1 MSRFRFDGRGRGPS
15 SQPGSS
21 RFPWHWFKPTLPQPR
36 SAKSGHCPAQYEASA
51 PSALSPKF
59 DAGTPCEDHPSFK
72 RRAPRKGRSLKKRRV
87 SRLVEGLYPLHLPP
101 TPPLAHHSTTAHA
114 PAMSAPREATPPRKK
129 RLRHP
134 GEGWSGIGRHLPT
147 RRARNCTV
155 RVNKVQTDPSAAREP
170 QKSSS
175 CPISARLSMR

>member
-21 RFPWHWFKPTLPQPR
+21 RFPWHWFKPTLLQPR

-72 RRAPRKGRSLKKRRV
+72 RRAPRKGRTPKKRRE
-87 SRLVEGLYPLHLPP
+87 LQEKEPQEKEGFM
-101 TPPLAHHSTTAHA
+101 TCGGDINPPLAANPSTRASQYDRASQRDRTYPCHE
-114 PAMSAPREATPPRKK
+114 RATRSNTSTQE
-129 RLRHP
+129 RVQRHP
-134 GEGWSGIGRHLPT
+134 GEGWSGIGRHLH
-147 RRARNCTV
+147 ARKGSELYIHP
-155 RVNKVQTDPSAAREP
+155 R
-170 QKSSS
+170 
-175 CPISARLSMR
+175 